1 MIALDSSILIAAL
14 VPTQAHSKASAAI
27 LREGGRVVSAHALTE
42 TFSTLTGGKLSLRF
56 RADDALQLIRDDILS
71 VANSIELGT
80 VDLLAAF
87 SEAQARGVRG
97 GATYDYLHLF
107 AARKAGAE
115 KLLTLN
121 SSNFQAFWRVGD
133 PEILHPS

>member
-1 MIALDSSILIAAL
+1 MIALDSSVLIAAL
-14 VPTQAHSKASAAI
+14 VPTQSHFKASAVI

-42 TFSTLTGGKLSLRF
+42 TFSTLTGGKLSLRLL
-56 RADDALQLIRDDILS
+56 ADDALRLIRDNILS
-71 VANSIELGT
+71 LVSLIELRT
-80 VDLLAAF
+80 EDLLTAF

-115 KLLTLN
+115 KLFTLN